1 MNVLERARA
10 SGLCPP
16 SLFCDEPKEDAFE
29 AAIAKILDAN
39 GTFSVRVAT
48 FLMFLRGLT
57 FFTTAWPAFQN

>member
-10 SGLCPP
+10 SGRCPP

-39 GTFSVRVAT
+39 GTFYVRVDT
-48 FLMFLRGLT
+48 FLMFLREV
-57 FFTTAWPAFQN
+57 